1 MWWQTLK
8 TKMVGGHSMK
18 QKPFHFR
25 PYHFKKYNPQPHS
38 CAVCKNQ
45 PIWFSRVPDHQ
56 RDVKPPAWQWKPGVR
71 DRDIWEAEV
80 MMSLEPQQRIQTH
93 LRCLL
98 SVLGVVGHGPRH
110 SILMIVN
117 VLKGRGLHDTSMWSR
132 ADCSGIWLYCNM
144 WFREFVKI
152 PVILSPKWQESGPRG
167 LFPFGLQAQRG
178 YKGTAPIYATC
189 TLSD

>member
-1 MWWQTLK
+1 
-8 TKMVGGHSMK
+8 MK

-25 PYHFKKYNPQPHS
+25 PYLHKKYNPQQHS

-80 MMSLEPQQRIQTH
+80 DMMFSMSQQRTQTP
-93 LRCLL
+93 LKCLQ

-110 SILMIVN
+110 SIKMIVN
-117 VLKGRGLHDTSMWSR
+117 ILRGRDLHDTS
-132 ADCSGIWLYCNM
+132 
-144 WFREFVKI
+144 V
-152 PVILSPKWQESGPRG
+152 
-167 LFPFGLQAQRG
+167 
-178 YKGTAPIYATC
+178 
-189 TLSD
+189 